1 MTPSRRFVPTPR
13 IRWLSAPADQDQLK
27 QGEFHLGGA
36 QCDRSTYFPHL
47 CTNGRFTAALSA
59 LDCYFG
65 RALSFS
71 NMKATVFL
79 SATLAFTAT
88 AEMQLYSLPTP
99 AKRDLATVTSVVAQI
114 SGAITQL
121 DNSVKAFDKD
131 GAQVQSDAENLVS
144 TIKNGTQTIASAG
157 AISINDALGLQDVAT
172 SLATAGQTLLADLE
186 SKKAAFQASGLCESV
201 QSTIESVGSE
211 VQSFVDGIVKQLP
224 EDAQAA
230 ASQFTGGISGA
241 LTSGAAALQCAGGS
255 ASSSS
260 SSAAVETTADAVQDA
275 YPTSALTTSS
285 SAAAETGAV
294 TVTVTAPCVC
304 ESTTSVSI
312 PIVTPSVSIPYP
324 TGSNSTSVLPTGAV
338 TTTPT
343 GIPTAGASAHGVEV
357 VGLMAGLAAALFV

>member
-1 MTPSRRFVPTPR
+1 
-13 IRWLSAPADQDQLK
+13 
-27 QGEFHLGGA
+27 
-36 QCDRSTYFPHL
+36 
-47 CTNGRFTAALSA
+47 
-59 LDCYFG
+59 
-65 RALSFS
+65 
-71 NMKATVFL
+71 MKATVFL

-131 GAQVQSDAENLVS
+131 GAQVQSDAENLAS

-230 ASQFTGGISGA
+230 ASQFTGGISSA
-241 LTSGAAALQCAGGS
+241 LTSGAAALQCTGGS

-260 SSAAVETTADAVQDA
+260 SSAAAVETTADAVQDA